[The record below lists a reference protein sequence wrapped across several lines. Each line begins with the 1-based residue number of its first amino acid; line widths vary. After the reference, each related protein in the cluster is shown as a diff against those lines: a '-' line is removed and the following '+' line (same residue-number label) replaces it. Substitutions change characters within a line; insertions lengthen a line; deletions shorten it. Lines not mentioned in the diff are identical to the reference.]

1 MKALSEITRLI
12 KKNKTF
18 LIVSHLNP
26 DGDSAGS
33 CIALA
38 LGLKKIGK
46 TAFILNKDHLPK
58 TLKFLPFSN
67 LFNRLPK
74 GRLRE
79 FDVLFLL
86 DCNSADRTGIK
97 IPKAKNI
104 VVIDHHI
111 QHKKMQDAGCRM
123 QDKRCDR
130 NTEPKPDIEWIETN
144 ASATGELVYKLLE
157 ALHIPLDK
165 GTASNL
171 YTAIFTDTGGFRYSN
186 TTPESLLIASNLI
199 VAGAD
204 PWQAA
209 REIYEKMSFN
219 RMKLLTLCLRTLK
232 KQDGVAWVAVTHDMF
247 EKTGTSV
254 QDTEY
259 FANYPRKIEGVEVS
273 VFFRQNREEQFK
285 VSMRSNGKVNVADI
299 CALFGG
305 GGHSNAAGCTVHGT
319 LKEVQKKLLKA
330 VKEAI
335 KQK

>member
-1 MKALSEITRLI
+1 MEKMKALSEITRLI
-12 KKNKTF
+12 RKSKTF

-58 TLKFLPFSN
+58 TLKFLPSSN

-74 GRLRE
+74 GRLGE

-86 DCNSADRTGIK
+86 DCNSADRTGIG

-104 VVIDHHI
+104 VVIDHHL
-111 QHKKMQDAGCRM
+111 QHKLKGQGSSKGIP
-123 QDKRCDR
+123 Q
-130 NTEPKPDIEWIETN
+130 TITHEWIEPD
-144 ASATGELVYKLLE
+144 ASATGELVYKLLK
-157 ALHIPLDK
+157 ALRIPMNK
-165 GTASNL
+165 ETASNL

-186 TTPESLLIASNLI
+186 TTPESLIIASRLI

-204 PWQAA
+204 PWQVA

-219 RMKLLTLCLRTLK
+219 RIKLLTLCLRTLK
-232 KQDGVAWVAVTHDMF
+232 KQDGAAWVAVTHDMF
-247 EKTGTSV
+247 KKTGTTV

-299 CALFGG
+299 CAPFGG
-305 GGHSNAAGCTVHGT
+305 GGHSNAAGCMVHGT
-319 LKEVQKKLLKA
+319 IKEVQKKVLKA

-335 KQK
+335 KQIKK